1 MVMKKILFAIIVAVV
16 ITVVSGCS
24 RKAVPTT
31 LAYRSYDTE
40 CIHKGAGGDLTLRV
54 WGEGRNSKDARNE
67 AARKA
72 VEEVIFSNLS
82 GNKASNIP
90 IVSSPT
96 ARQKNREYF
105 NKFFSKG
112 TYKKYVK
119 AEKPEKSEYLSGNDR
134 VVVPVVVTID
144 REGLVDR
151 LKKDNI
157 IQ

>member
-1 MVMKKILFAIIVAVV
+1 MVMKKILLVLLFAVV
-16 ITVVSGCS
+16 MTVVSGCS
-24 RKAVPTT
+24 RKTVPTT

-40 CIHKGAGGDLTLRV
+40 CIHKDAGGNLTLRV
-54 WGEGRNSKDARNE
+54 WGEGHNSKDARNE

-82 GNKASNIP
+82 GNKASNMP
-90 IVSSPT
+90 IISSPT

-105 NKFFSKG
+105 NNFFSKK

-119 AEKPEKSEYLSGNDR
+119 AEKPEKKEYLNGNDR
-134 VVVPVVVTID
+134 VVVPVIVTID
-144 REGLVDR
+144 REGLIDR
-151 LKKDNI
+151 LKKDKI